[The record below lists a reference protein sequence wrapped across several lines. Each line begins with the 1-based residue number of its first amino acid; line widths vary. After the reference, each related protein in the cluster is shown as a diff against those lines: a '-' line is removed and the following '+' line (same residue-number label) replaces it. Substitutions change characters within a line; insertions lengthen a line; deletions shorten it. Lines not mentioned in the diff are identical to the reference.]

1 MLIKNHNKII
11 IIGDAGRGKT
21 TLAEK
26 LFQKLDIKH
35 YSTDDFYY
43 KKKFSEV
50 RVREESIELISKVFH
65 NDKWIVEGS
74 TQWLLQPGLDSA
86 DLIIYLKYINIFP
99 QWLVLIKRHF
109 TRGDKNIWHTI
120 LLLRH
125 VLYKRYGW
133 GHKRGKITHKEV
145 VAPYLN
151 KTIVLSSFKEINNFI
166 NKIN

>member
-1 MLIKNHNKII
+1 MKII

-21 TLAEK
+21 TLADK
-26 LFQKLDIKH
+26 LSKKLGINH

-43 KKKFSEV
+43 EVKFSKV
-50 RVREESIELISKVFH
+50 RTREEALNLISKVYLD
-65 NDKWIVEGS
+65 NKWIVEGS

-133 GHKRGKITHKEV
+133 GHKKGKIKHHEV
-145 VAPYLN
+145 VAPYRH
-151 KTIVLSSFKEINNFI
+151 KTVELSSFKEIEEFI
-166 NKIN
+166 IKI

>member
-1 MLIKNHNKII
+1 MNKII

-21 TLAEK
+21 TLADK
-26 LFQKLDIKH
+26 LSKKLGINH

-43 KKKFSEV
+43 EVKFSKV
-50 RVREESIELISKVFH
+50 RTREEALNLISKVYLD
-65 NDKWIVEGS
+65 NKWIVEGS

-109 TRGDKNIWHTI
+109 TRDDKNIWHTI

-133 GHKRGKITHKEV
+133 GHKRGKIKHHEV
-145 VAPYLN
+145 VAPYRH
-151 KTIVLSSFKEINNFI
+151 KTVELSSFKEIEEFI
-166 NKIN
+166 IKI

>member
-1 MLIKNHNKII
+1 MKKII

-26 LFQKLDIKH
+26 LSKKLGVKH

-43 KKKFSEV
+43 RKKFSEI
-50 RVREESIELISKVFH
+50 RGREESLELISKVYY
-65 NDKWIVEGS
+65 NDSWIVEGS
-74 TQWLLQPGLDSA
+74 TQWLLQSGLNSA
-86 DLIIYLKYINIFP
+86 DIIIYLKYNNIIS

-133 GHKRGKITHKEV
+133 GHKKGKIKHHEV
-145 VAPYLN
+145 VAPYLD
-151 KTIVLSSFKEINNFI
+151 KTIILSSFKEIEAFI
-166 NKIN
+166 NEI

>member
-1 MLIKNHNKII
+1 MKII

-21 TLAEK
+21 TLADK
-26 LFQKLDIKH
+26 LSKKLGINH

-43 KKKFSEV
+43 EVKFSKV
-50 RVREESIELISKVFH
+50 RTREEALNLISKVYLD
-65 NDKWIVEGS
+65 NKWIVEGS

-133 GHKRGKITHKEV
+133 GHKRGKIKHHEV
-145 VAPYLN
+145 VAPYRH
-151 KTIVLSSFKEINNFI
+151 KTVELSSFKEIEEFI
-166 NKIN
+166 IKI